1 MAVLRRIVA
10 RLELL
15 LRPRLAVADGDAR
28 PRDALGA
35 AQAEALHS
43 LGAAPPDTGRAKQ
56 RAAYLAGFSLH
67 AAVHLHAN
75 DRDSRTA
82 AATAPALRFRR
93 SSSPNCPTAV
103 SPTGSSA
110 PSARAARW
118 CCCSGVPR
126 QRRPA
131 PPLRRPRILLQ
142 PRLGLRP
149 VKPPQRCGALRTHP
163 HPLGRTADA
172 RLPRGRA
179 RLPLRRPPRRPRL
192 PDPARA
198 GEDHPRPSRA
208 AVHRATSRARPPH
221 RWPGR
226 GDLAGRR
233 ARAAAVAA
241 LRADTGPLSFPT
253 P

>member
-1 MAVLRRIVA
+1 
-10 RLELL
+10 
-15 LRPRLAVADGDAR
+15 

-35 AQAEALHS
+35 AGAEALCS

-75 DRDSRTA
+75 DRDSRTS

-93 SSSPNCPTAV
+93 SGSPNCPTAV

-110 PSARAARW
+110 PSTRAARW

-142 PRLGLRP
+142 PPSSLDRSRRP
-149 VKPPQRCGALRTHP
+149 
-163 HPLGRTADA
+163 GRTTCPCCSSRCAESGRWCSLVPYALNSHGAADA
-172 RLPRGRA
+172 WHGRGLVCYASSGKEGNRRLPEHFFSDPE
-179 RLPLRRPPRRPRL
+179 PLLVCPI
-192 PDPARA
+192 
-198 GEDHPRPSRA
+198 
-208 AVHRATSRARPPH
+208 
-221 RWPGR
+221 
-226 GDLAGRR
+226 
-233 ARAAAVAA
+233 
-241 LRADTGPLSFPT
+241 
-253 P
+253 